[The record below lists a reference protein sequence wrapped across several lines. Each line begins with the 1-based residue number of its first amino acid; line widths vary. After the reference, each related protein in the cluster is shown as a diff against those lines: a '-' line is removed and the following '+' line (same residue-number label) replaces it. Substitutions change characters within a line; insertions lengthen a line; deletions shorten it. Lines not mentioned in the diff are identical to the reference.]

1 MIITKTKRSAEPEQE
16 QWINK
21 IKTIESEVTNG
32 MKRDFINSARTV
44 CREFTVTPNIQNTLN
59 ILCKYFLGIEGDLSL
74 NKGIFLVGGYGVG
87 KSTIMMSMR
96 RWLADNWNKDDQLG
110 NGFMVTSVEEIIQDY
125 KESKSLDR
133 WVNNSE
139 DDYRPGARHLLI
151 NEFGLDLKDK
161 IYGVDSI
168 RIINQLMKMRYDL
181 FQNYGK
187 LTHVTSNFDP
197 NSDDEALMD
206 RYFEMFNVIEI
217 EGESFRK

>member
-1 MIITKTKRSAEPEQE
+1 MILEQIIRNRDPEQ
-16 QWINK
+16 WANK
-21 IKTIESEVTNG
+21 IKTLETEVTDE
-32 MKRDFINSARTV
+32 MKRAFVKSARNV
-44 CREFTVTPNIQNTLN
+44 CREFEVKENVKNTLN

-87 KSTIMMSMR
+87 KSTLMMSYR
-96 RWLADNWNKDDQLG
+96 RWLADYWYKTIQLG
-110 NGFMVTSVEEIIQDY
+110 NGFAVTSIEEIIQDY

-139 DDYRPGARHLLI
+139 DEYRPGSGHLLI
-151 NEFGLDLKDK
+151 NEFGVDLKDK

-181 FQNYGK
+181 FQNHGK
-187 LTHVTSNFDP
+187 LTHITSNFNPFSEDG
-197 NSDDEALMD
+197 ALMD

-217 EGESFRK
+217 EGDSLRK